1 MNNYRNKNTIVITTN
16 GPGEIVGWVTP
27 LVKRIRHKINN
38 CNIIVAVLPCQFAPG
53 NEYNFI
59 SSNLDVDLVLSP
71 AQSIKWILFNVK
83 PNISLSAT
91 GSVLFLGGDPFWA
104 YLLKRKLRYNAL
116 AYTEHGK
123 FNQKWFDSVYSREID
138 GNLMNDAFSQLEHK
152 KNPVKHITFFPGS
165 RIAHIK
171 YLVPLYKEIISNIS
185 GDYTFYLSISP
196 FVDKNLLSGIDL
208 SGFELVFQAPEQVLA
223 RTDLLVTI
231 PGTNTAQAAISKVP
245 QLVLVPLNRPEEIPL
260 EGIAGYIDKIPVIGK
275 LIKRM
280 LVNKKVKKQK
290 FFSHPNI
297 LAGRSIVPEMVGVLS
312 PKFVADKIA
321 EVISDDKYLS
331 KIKEEAYEAMATTG
345 VADKI
350 VDKLREVL
358 DGFSI

>member
-1 MNNYRNKNTIVITTN
+1 
-16 GPGEIVGWVTP
+16 
-27 LVKRIRHKINN
+27 
-38 CNIIVAVLPCQFAPG
+38 
-53 NEYNFI
+53 
-59 SSNLDVDLVLSP
+59 
-71 AQSIKWILFNVK
+71 
-83 PNISLSAT
+83 
-91 GSVLFLGGDPFWA
+91 
-104 YLLKRKLRYNAL
+104 
-116 AYTEHGK
+116 
-123 FNQKWFDSVYSREID
+123 
-138 GNLMNDAFSQLEHK
+138 MNDAFSQLEHK

-196 FVDKNLLSGIDL
+196 FVDKNLLRGIDL
-208 SGFELVFQAPEQVLA
+208 SGFELVSQAPEQVLA

-290 FFSHPNI
+290 LFSHPNI
-297 LAGRSIVPEMVGVLS
+297 LAGRNIVPEMVGELS
-312 PKFVADKIA
+312 PKSVADKIT
-321 EVISDDKYLS
+321 EVINDDKYLS